1 MIYCRQQ
8 GFTIIELMI
17 TLVVASVLTL
27 IATPSFIRTID
38 KNRVTT
44 AVNDFNT
51 SLALAKS
58 EAVKRNR
65 SIKIISNTANWVD
78 GYSIGVDLN
87 NDDDFADTGEST
99 IKIVAAAATNITIAP
114 NPNPMAVV
122 EINNLGG
129 MNNAGS
135 FVFDSTRYACTRT
148 INMTASGV
156 HILRKEQEPC
166 SN

>member
-1 MIYCRQQ
+1 MIYYRQQ

-17 TLVVASVLTL
+17 TLVVAAVLAMA
-27 IATPSFIRTID
+27 ATPSFIRTID
-38 KNRVTT
+38 KNRIAS

-65 SIKIISNTANWVD
+65 SVKIVSNTANWVD
-78 GYSIGVDLN
+78 GYVIGVDLN
-87 NDDDFADTGEST
+87 GDDDFVDADETR
-99 IKIVAAAATNITIAP
+99 IKIVAAAATTITIVPDP
-114 NPNPMAVV
+114 NPLSVV

-129 MNNAGS
+129 MNNPGS

-148 INMTASGV
+148 INMMASGV
-156 HILRKEQEPC
+156 HILQKEQEPC
-166 SN
+166 S